1 MDKARKICNILV
13 SLIHKLMDGWGH
25 QTDRDKFQSMASMA
39 KLVFRDMLVVLE
51 GQNIVVMAGGT
62 QTYNFLIG

>member
-1 MDKARKICNILV
+1 MDKTRKICNILV
-13 SLIHKLMDGWGH
+13 SLIHKLMDAWGH
-25 QTDRDKFQSMASMA
+25 WTDCDKFQSMASVT
-39 KLVFRDMLVVLE
+39 KLVLRDMLVIPE